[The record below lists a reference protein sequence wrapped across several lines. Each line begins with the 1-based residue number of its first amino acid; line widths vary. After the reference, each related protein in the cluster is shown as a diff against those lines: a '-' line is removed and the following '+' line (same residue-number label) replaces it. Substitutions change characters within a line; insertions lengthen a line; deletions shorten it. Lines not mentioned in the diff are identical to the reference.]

1 MTDLLK
7 KLRIVGLHP
16 LVIEA
21 VLLGSFLSFA
31 FFPGSLRDIMRLGY
45 VLFMIH
51 LLAGEYRLRDLPL
64 SHACLIGGVVS
75 LLFLS
80 LAPPHAQFHSRSL
93 SYLWAVPGLVLLIHV
108 HSRQSGDGFL
118 LKLNS
123 WRLAVII
130 VAVALNLLAQF
141 VNGQSSGFYRNLHH
155 LGFFSSLMIPLLV
168 YFALGMKKWGR
179 ILAAGSAFGAFFL
192 LWQSSS
198 RVSWL
203 AFFTSVLVTIFVF
216 FRKKQVLV
224 LLVVLLTASVLT
236 AMISGQEEIIL
247 RIDDFLAD
255 WQTEERLYLW
265 SDTVDMLMQGN
276 LSQWLFGRGIGSF
289 RYYFIHYDGLVAEH
303 LKLFYTFPHN
313 VILQSVFENGL
324 IGSGIIAGLLIGFGA
339 HLWRGTR
346 KAVECRARR
355 LYLLNFVGF
364 WIVLLHSLLTHSL
377 YSKYICYALSV
388 IAGIS
393 LARLERDG
401 YGLSFSTFLQH
412 RIAPIMYAANGDSGR
427 KSFKL
432 LLYIISTLYFGL
444 QAIRRESYRRGWR
457 KSCRLPCKVVSAGN
471 IVVGGTGKTPM
482 TAYLVRALQR
492 MGRRV
497 VVVKRAYEGRG
508 GGAPMVVSDG
518 RQVLL
523 DRLQAGDE
531 AQMLAR
537 QLMPAPVMTGA
548 DRYRTGLAAVDRFR
562 PDVIVLDDGFQ
573 HLRLQRDL
581 DIVLLDGAAPL
592 GNGHLLPRG
601 ILREPATELERA
613 DALVFTRATPE
624 SMPVGAHADLIPPGM
639 PVYISNHK
647 PYYFVRHSGD
657 RSDLVLD
664 RNPSPNYDFA
674 LLRNA
679 RVTAF
684 SGIARNDDFQRV
696 LVENGAEL
704 VSALAFNDHHRYT
717 INELARIA
725 ESAMGR
731 RADLLATTEKD
742 YTRLPPDFDW
752 PLDVMVIGVE
762 IDFGAQEAAF
772 RDFLRI
778 RLEG

>member
-1 MTDLLK
+1 
-7 KLRIVGLHP
+7 
-16 LVIEA
+16 
-21 VLLGSFLSFA
+21 
-31 FFPGSLRDIMRLGY
+31 
-45 VLFMIH
+45 
-51 LLAGEYRLRDLPL
+51 
-64 SHACLIGGVVS
+64 
-75 LLFLS
+75 
-80 LAPPHAQFHSRSL
+80 
-93 SYLWAVPGLVLLIHV
+93 
-108 HSRQSGDGFL
+108 
-118 LKLNS
+118 
-123 WRLAVII
+123 
-130 VAVALNLLAQF
+130 
-141 VNGQSSGFYRNLHH
+141 
-155 LGFFSSLMIPLLV
+155 
-168 YFALGMKKWGR
+168 
-179 ILAAGSAFGAFFL
+179 
-192 LWQSSS
+192 
-198 RVSWL
+198 
-203 AFFTSVLVTIFVF
+203 
-216 FRKKQVLV
+216 
-224 LLVVLLTASVLT
+224 
-236 AMISGQEEIIL
+236 
-247 RIDDFLAD
+247 
-255 WQTEERLYLW
+255 
-265 SDTVDMLMQGN
+265 
-276 LSQWLFGRGIGSF
+276 
-289 RYYFIHYDGLVAEH
+289 
-303 LKLFYTFPHN
+303 
-313 VILQSVFENGL
+313 
-324 IGSGIIAGLLIGFGA
+324 
-339 HLWRGTR
+339 
-346 KAVECRARR
+346 
-355 LYLLNFVGF
+355 
-364 WIVLLHSLLTHSL
+364 
-377 YSKYICYALSV
+377 
-388 IAGIS
+388 
-393 LARLERDG
+393 
-401 YGLSFSTFLQH
+401 
-412 RIAPIMYAANGDSGR
+412 
-427 KSFKL
+427 
-432 LLYIISTLYFGL
+432 
-444 QAIRRESYRRGWR
+444 
-457 KSCRLPCKVVSAGN
+457 
-471 IVVGGTGKTPM
+471 
-482 TAYLVRALQR
+482 
-492 MGRRV
+492 
-497 VVVKRAYEGRG
+497 
-508 GGAPMVVSDG
+508 MVVSDG

-601 ILREPATELERA
+601 ILRESATELERA